1 VTTAANLPSFETLS
15 DALRKSVVQVRAGNS
30 RGTGFVVAKNL
41 VLTCRHVVAA
51 IPLGGTV
58 MLTAHGGDELC
69 GRVRSVYPQTADLEP
84 DGVSPYPDLALLDVD
99 ERLDLPAVV
108 LDATGVAFG
117 EELTSFGW
125 AADSQ
130 VPGQAK
136 RFLVASPNDISDK
149 GEVYIRVHEEAVV
162 PGMSG
167 APVCNSVG
175 LVCGYLR
182 LTRGAQT
189 TLGGWVVPFSSVIP
203 NGLAPALQAA
213 FEDPGPAAAEWARMI
228 TSVHLLERGRD
239 RGGDLIS
246 RSTVPTKI
254 DIVLARTPDQL
265 AHTPDQPVARW
276 TVRALDRGDCH
287 AQVTELDLGAGV
299 FEAVNHWSRR
309 HTLPS
314 KTEVE
319 ILGTLLGRAILPTP
333 VSQLVAAQVAEGR
346 PLIRI
351 RMDDD
356 EDLGDVPWEFARTSK
371 DPLAARDDL
380 VLSRFVD
387 VEADPNSPS
396 FATDTLNILVVIVSA
411 QRSRDVYRDLNMT
424 ARALAISMERD
435 LGRHRRMNV
444 ECLCEP
450 SLDDFEQKLRGQ
462 RWDLVHYVGPFA
474 DRPNLL
480 NFAYGA
486 EDETGTRE
494 DVAGTELSYVA
505 GLVRESGARML
516 VLQRLIDAMVWAG
529 SNPPAR
535 ATVREAFGS
544 RLQAIVIAEHQAERS
559 HVMRFNEA
567 LYAALDRGEAAEAAV
582 QHARRQLFQSPPIR
596 SYVSRGA
603 AVTDYAAFGMVTVTT
618 SRNGNVAMLTGVKHI
633 DTQPSGFVVGG
644 YGQSMRPQPEDD
656 GPYERSRSASSF
668 NRSDGGYS
676 DQEQMPTVGRSPW
689 TET

>member
-1 VTTAANLPSFETLS
+1 VAKRVVTAIANPLSFETLS

-30 RGTGFVVAKNL
+30 RGTGFVVAKDL
-41 VLTCRHVVAA
+41 VLTCRHVVAS
-51 IPLGGTV
+51 IPVGGTV
-58 MLTAHGGDELC
+58 MLTAHGGGELR
-69 GRVRSVYPQTADLEP
+69 GRVRSVYPQTADLQP
-84 DGVSPYPDLALLDVD
+84 NGVSPYPDLALLDVD

-108 LDATGVAFG
+108 LDATEVAYG

-149 GEVYIRVHEEAVV
+149 DEVYIRVNKEAVV

-189 TLGGWVVPFSSVIP
+189 TLGGWVVPFSSVIA

-239 RGGDLIS
+239 RGGDLIG
-246 RSTVPTKI
+246 RSTMPTKI
-254 DIVLARTPDQL
+254 DIVLARTPDQPL
-265 AHTPDQPVARW
+265 ASW
-276 TVRALDRGDCH
+276 TVRALDREDCH

-314 KTEVE
+314 KTDVE
-319 ILGTLLGRAILPTP
+319 ILGTLLGRAILPAP

-371 DPLAARDDL
+371 GPLAARDDL

-396 FATDTLNILVVIVSA
+396 VATDTLNILVVIVSA
-411 QRSRDVYRDLNMT
+411 QRSRDVYRDPNMT
-424 ARALAISMERD
+424 ARMLATSIERD
-435 LGRHRRMNV
+435 LRRYRRMNV
-444 ECLCEP
+444 EYLCEP
-450 SLDDFEQKLRGQ
+450 SLDDFEQKLGEQ
-462 RWDLVHYVGPFA
+462 RWDLVHYGGPFA
-474 DRPNLL
+474 DSPNVL
-480 NFAYGA
+480 NFAYGS

-505 GLVRESGARML
+505 RLVRESGTRML
-516 VLQRLIDAMVWAG
+516 VLQRLIDAMVWTG
-529 SNPPAR
+529 SNPPDR
-535 ATVREAFGS
+535 ATVRKAFGS
-544 RLQAIVIAEHQAERS
+544 RLQAVVIAEHQAERS

-582 QHARRQLFQSPPIR
+582 QHARRQLFRSPPIR
-596 SYVSRGA
+596 SNVTRGG

-618 SRNGNVAMLTGVKHI
+618 SRNGNVAMLTRVKHI
-633 DTQPSGFVVGG
+633 DTQPSGFAVGG
-644 YGQSMRPQPEDD
+644 LGQSMRPQPE
-656 GPYERSRSASSF
+656 YERPFERSSSASTF
-668 NRSDGGYS
+668 NHSDGGYS
-676 DQEQMPTVGRSPW
+676 DQEQMPTPGRSPW
-689 TET
+689 AET

>member
-1 VTTAANLPSFETLS
+1 MTTIANPLPFETLS
-15 DALRKSVVQVRAGNS
+15 EALRNSVVQVRAGNS
-30 RGTGFVVAKNL
+30 RGTGFVVAKDL

-58 MLTAHGGDELC
+58 MLIAHAGDELR
-69 GRVRSVYPQTADLEP
+69 GHVRSVYPQTADLQAG
-84 DGVSPYPDLALLDVD
+84 GVSPYPDLALLDVE
-99 ERLDLPAVV
+99 ERNDLPAVV
-108 LDATGVAFG
+108 LDATKVTFG
-117 EELTSFGW
+117 EQLTSFGW

-130 VPGQAK
+130 VPGQATQ
-136 RFLVASPNDISDK
+136 FQVASPNDISDT
-149 GEVYIRVHEEAVV
+149 GEAYIRVHEEAVV

-203 NGLAPALQAA
+203 NGLAPGLQAA
-213 FEDPGPAAAEWARMI
+213 FEDPGPAAAGWARMI
-228 TSVHLLERGRD
+228 TAVHLLDRGRD
-239 RGGDLIS
+239 RGGDLIR
-246 RSTVPTKI
+246 RSTAPTKI
-254 DIVLARTPDQL
+254 DIVLARTPG
-265 AHTPDQPVARW
+265 QPVASW
-276 TVRALDRGDCH
+276 TVRALDCDGCD
-287 AQVTELDLGAGV
+287 AEVTELDLGAGV

-314 KTEVE
+314 KTDVE

-356 EDLGDVPWEFARTSK
+356 EDLGDVPWEFARTCK
-371 DPLAARDDL
+371 GPLAARDDL

-396 FATDTLNILVVIVSA
+396 VATDTLNILVVIVSA
-411 QRSRDVYRDLNMT
+411 QRSRDIYRDPDMT
-424 ARALAISMERD
+424 ARVLATSVERE
-435 LGRHRRMNV
+435 LRRYRRMNV
-444 ECLCEP
+444 ASLCEP
-450 SLDDFEQKLRGQ
+450 SLDDFEQKLAEQ

-486 EDETGTRE
+486 EDENGTRE
-494 DVAGTELSYVA
+494 DVEGTELSYVA

-516 VLQRLIDAMVWAG
+516 VLQRLIDAMVWTG

-535 ATVREAFGS
+535 ATVRKAFGS

-567 LYAALDRGEAAEAAV
+567 LYAALDRGEAAETAV
-582 QHARRQLFQSPPIR
+582 QHARRQLFRSPPIR
-596 SYVSRGA
+596 SYATRGS

-618 SRNGNVAMLTGVKHI
+618 SRNGNVAMLTRVKHI
-633 DTQPSGFVVGG
+633 DTQQSGFVVGG
-644 YGQSMRPQPEDD
+644 HRQSMRSQPEDEE
-656 GPYERSRSASSF
+656 PFERRRSASSF
-668 NRSDGGYS
+668 NRSDAGYS
-676 DQEQMPTVGRSPW
+676 DQEQMRTPGRSPW
-689 TET
+689 AET